1 MERGHEHSYNKG
13 RAMVGYQHYT
23 AETLNKTEW
32 GEYKFEVNEYDNYKY
47 IVVKGSN
54 VPKTKLV
61 SDVYLYENNNVLIKL
76 SIQQDVASPKYILFC
91 SHGRIS
97 YLYDEISLDVYD
109 NNKYRI
115 ARSFNGI
122 TIIGED
128 DAKSVFDR
136 EKNWKDIK
144 GIFDGYAV
152 VNSKDIYYNLVQ
164 LNLNN
169 AYSNL
174 LQGAY
179 EISYIDNCLFK
190 YRDSESRGLFFLYN
204 ARNYKKSNNLIAY
217 DDIFKISD
225 QLAIG
230 FKKNLQWDF
239 INIHTL
245 KVVYTSIE
253 EPKWN
258 EDTIELVCINKYGHE
273 IPYTINKWGTNLSE
287 ESENEIEEPVVEF
300 KTGVVSQ
307 NDKKHV
313 EETPETQNEK
323 INIGRFIV
331 VTNDS
336 VKRSERG
343 NYLHTTYSYKKAC
356 KCEGYPCWVLL
367 DQKLLAITEKES
379 LGQNAYALKIKKEIT
394 LPNEF
399 EQFTNISK
407 DNKWV
412 YFENSVSAPEAEVM
426 SEAINTIASKL
437 RKLVE
442 EQKESIEVQQKRD
455 IEDTK
460 DILRL
465 KAIYDFLKL
474 QGFDKLSICNAIT
487 ALFPEIEEYIDFTNV
502 KQNYYYGWKRYV
514 ENVAKLKRIMPDG
527 YVFDDSK
534 VIKEL
539 KFTDNEKI
547 MLDYYTKV
555 KGYQLD
561 IAIEF
566 IQEESSTGDELRKE
580 YETLMR
586 LDDIVDNQRKML
598 QHEIMDDLIHN
609 FTVMADTS
617 ELLRLPRTSNT
628 IIDNSE
634 PVSITS
640 KSTDFK
646 IKEEKHIF
654 NINESIRYDLFERK
668 RFHYYEKPVYYL
680 AYEKH
685 VVILLNSEKARE
697 LDADNSRQF
706 KIRGNGDDK
715 KFDQDYSAING
726 TIANQRENNA
736 RIYVFECIDNENC
749 RFFDEFQ
756 CIKSERIED
765 EKEERK
771 IIYFTMKSLI
781 RYNTEK

>member
-23 AETLNKTEW
+23 AETLELERW
-32 GEYKFEVNEYDNYKY
+32 GEYELKIIQDNNCKY
-47 IVVKGSN
+47 IICKEKYY
-54 VPKTKLV
+54 KTKLL
-61 SDVYLYENNNVLIKL
+61 SDVYLYDNGNILIKFVVQQ
-76 SIQQDVASPKYILFC
+76 SITSPLYELLC
-91 SHGRIS
+91 NSMMSSQAYDDIS
-97 YLYDEISLDVYD
+97 TEVYD
-109 NNKYRI
+109 NEYRI
-115 ARSFNGI
+115 AKSSNGI
-122 TIIGED
+122 TIL
-128 DAKSVFDR
+128 R
-136 EKNWKDIK
+136 EKDGRAIYNRDKNWKDIK
-144 GIFDGYAV
+144 GIYDGYAI
-152 VNSKDIYYNLVQ
+152 VNSKDNYYNLVR

-179 EISYIDNCLFK
+179 DISYIKDGLFK
-190 YRDSESRGLFFLYN
+190 YRDPESGGLYLPYN
-204 ARNYKKSNNLIAY
+204 ARENKKIKNPKISY
-217 DDIFKISD
+217 HDILKISD
-225 QLAIG
+225 QLVMGVKHKI
-230 FKKNLQWDF
+230 QWDL

-245 KVVYTSIE
+245 QVVYSCLE
-253 EPKWN
+253 EPKQK
-258 EDTIELVCINKYGHE
+258 EDTIEIVCVDKKGNDVQ
-273 IPYTINKWGTNLSE
+273 YTINTSGTNLSE
-287 ESENEIEEPVVEF
+287 EPEGSTEEPVAEVRGKDLPQAES
-300 KTGVVSQ
+300 VSL
-307 NDKKHV
+307 N
-313 EETPETQNEK
+313 EPLATQDENIEIGK
-323 INIGRFIV
+323 IIV
-331 VTNDS
+331 VTNES
-336 VKRSERG
+336 VKKSEHG
-343 NYLHTTYSYKKAC
+343 EYLHFNNSFRKAC
-356 KCEGYPCWVLL
+356 DCVGYPCWILL
-367 DQKLLAITEKES
+367 KQKLIVITERK
-379 LGQNAYALKIKKEIT
+379 GRGGRTDALNIIKKGT
-394 LPNEF
+394 LPSDF
-399 EQFTNISK
+399 EQFSNISQ
-407 DNKWV
+407 DNKLL
-412 YFENSVSAPEAEVM
+412 YFEKSLISSKTEIINK
-426 SEAINTIASKL
+426 AINIISPELKNLA
-437 RKLVE
+437 E
-442 EQKESIEVQQKRD
+442 DHKESIEAQQKRD

-474 QGFDKLSICNAIT
+474 QGFEKFSICNAIT

-534 VIKEL
+534 VVKEL

-561 IAIEF
+561 IAMEF
-566 IQEESSTGDELRKE
+566 IEEESPSGGELRKE

-586 LDDIVDNQRKML
+586 LDDIVENQRIML
-598 QHEIMDDLIHN
+598 QREIIGDLVNN
-609 FTVMADTS
+609 FTAMVDTS
-617 ELLRLPRTSNT
+617 EMLRLPGASNT
-628 IIDNSE
+628 MIDNSG
-634 PVSITS
+634 PVSIAP

-654 NINESIRYDLFERK
+654 KINESIKYDMFERK

-685 VVILLNSEKARE
+685 IVILLNSEKARE

-726 TIANQRENNA
+726 TIANQRENNT
-736 RIYVFECIDNENC
+736 RIYVFECIDNETC

-756 CIKSERIED
+756 CIKSERIKD